1 MKEVTKD
8 QQRKLRNHFGFSKL
22 PFCKTI
28 WAAHMFDSTG
38 QRELL
43 HSLRLWAEVKGLAL
57 VTGPSGVGKSITLR
71 RFCQQ
76 LDETRYSIIDFRYV
90 SVRWGASRRCWS
102 EDEMVA
108 DAGEGLGVFAGG
120 LPGVW
125 EQLRSV
131 S

>member
-1 MKEVTKD
+1 MVALSGSSSMTMKVVCPAPPNCPAIFEPVCGSD
-8 QQRKLRNHFGFSKL
+8 G
-22 PFCKTI
+22 KTYGNSCE
-28 WAAHMFDSTG
+28 A
-38 QRELL
+38 
-43 HSLRLWAEVKGLAL
+43 GLAN
-57 VTGPSGVGKSITLR
+57 VTVAYQGECQPDGLNCPAVVEPVCGSDGKTYGNS
-71 RFCQQ
+71 C
-76 LDETRYSIIDFRYV
+76 EAGV